1 MRILIVAYDIIAA
14 NVHKMGSW
22 DECKG
27 RWEMEI
33 GSYWTIVVALVGRH
47 GTSAPIMVDDGRG
60 RLV

>member
-1 MRILIVAYDIIAA
+1 MAYDRFAA
-14 NVHKMGSW
+14 KAHKMGMW

-47 GTSAPIMVDDGRG
+47 RRSAPIMVDDGRS
-60 RLV
+60 RMV